1 MTKLII
7 YANILIMKHVIPI
20 HEAKTNLSK
29 LVKQAIA
36 GKTIYI
42 GAYGQ
47 PQAIITSLPET
58 KNKLITGAWIQ
69 NNDVMIPDNFDDIDS
84 EINKMFE
91 NSVILSSDRQ

>member
-1 MTKLII
+1 
-7 YANILIMKHVIPI
+7 MKNVIPI

-29 LVKQAIA
+29 LVKQAVE

-47 PQAIITSLPET
+47 PQAIITSIPET
-58 KNKLITGAWIQ
+58 KNKLITGAWAQ
-69 NNDVMIPDNFDDIDS
+69 NNDVVIPDDFDDIDQ

-91 NSVILSSDRQ
+91 NSIIFSSGK